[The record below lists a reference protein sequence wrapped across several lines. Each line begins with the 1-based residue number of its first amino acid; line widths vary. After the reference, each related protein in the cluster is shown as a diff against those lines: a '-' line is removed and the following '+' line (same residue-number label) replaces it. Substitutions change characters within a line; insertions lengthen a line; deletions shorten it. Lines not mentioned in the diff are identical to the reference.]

1 MPATVKQLKFNGS
14 AEVLS
19 KYAENDT
26 KGRKIS
32 TLFDQMQST
41 IDDLKAVGRFL
52 SVWNA
57 KTGLPETNPPGSAP
71 YEYHYVAGD
80 YFIVGITDDPKDY
93 PEYQTNVSYQVG
105 DQCSYN
111 GDYYICNT
119 ATSGTWTSAAW
130 TQHVITN
137 YKPSGTIYTGAASST
152 VESNPVKAN
161 DFYRYDGNG
170 GWVLIASTPRTV
182 TFEEIAG
189 NPSDNTALNSAL
201 NRKLDKNS
209 QNDLIMQNP
218 GGNGYRSIYF
228 YNGLSSSY
236 LSYIRGSGG
245 TDNAGTGSYLEIVSP
260 SLKIGRSGTARA
272 ILATDSLGS
281 DRTYQFPNK
290 NGTFAMTSDLPT
302 VNNSTITIQK
312 NGTTVDSFTL
322 NQSSNKTINIPV
334 PVEGVINDGNT
345 GYITGDRIYDEI
357 KNHPTFYDYIQI
369 VPYSSGRTFSALLL
383 GADNS
388 GLGMDFDATISSH
401 KQDPDEPY
409 SLQDLDFWASGFIT
423 FQKGSNN
430 KLYLDLSNIIGSDK
444 TLTFENKDG
453 EVMLHNTWHD
463 VTLGTGYYDSDSA
476 KLKFEHADANG
487 GQIYSSFETVNNSE
501 VYFVTIDSPK
511 AVKIKANTYDD
522 TSYAYLSTYQLE
534 HNQTFE
540 FPDKSGT
547 FAMTSD
553 IPPITAD
560 DYTLEV

>member
-1 MPATVKQLKFNGS
+1 MPATVKQLKYNGS
-14 AEVLS
+14 AEVLA

-32 TLFDQMQST
+32 TQIDT
-41 IDDLKAVGRFL
+41 INATIQDLKAVGRFL

-71 YEYHYVAGD
+71 YSYHYIAGD

-130 TQHVITN
+130 TQHTITN

-152 VESNPVKAN
+152 VENEPLKAN

-170 GWVLIASTPRTV
+170 GWILVASTPRTV

-201 NRKLDKNS
+201 NRKLDRNS
-209 QNDLIMQNP
+209 QSDLVMQNP

-228 YNGLSSSY
+228 YNGLSSNY

-245 TDNAGTGSYLEIVSP
+245 TDNTGTGSYLEIVSP

-290 NGTFAMTSDLPT
+290 NGTFAMTSDIPT
-302 VNNSTITIQK
+302 VNNPTIILQK

-322 NQSSNKTINIPV
+322 NQSSDKTINY
-334 PVEGVINDGNT
+334 VITKSDVGLSNVDNKSAATLKTEFTGSIESGSTGFALGGDVYTEIQNLSDNALHLTNNNNTLNAYEFPYGYASGDGT
-345 GYITGDRIYDEI
+345 IS
-357 KNHPTFYDYIQI
+357 P
-369 VPYSSGRTFSALLL
+369 
-383 GADNS
+383 S
-388 GLGMDFDATISSH
+388 GLYLTSSRL
-401 KQDPDEPY
+401 ERRVAN
-409 SLQDLDFWASGFIT
+409 SLQELQIRGKDTW
-423 FQKGSNN
+423 
-430 KLYLDLSNIIGSDK
+430 IIADAE
-444 TLTFENKDG
+444 T
-453 EVMLHNTWHD
+453 
-463 VTLGTGYYDSDSA
+463 YDSTVYDGWIKFVGKGFQFKPDSENA
-476 KLKFEHADANG
+476 FGDYTGNAG
-487 GQIYSSFETVNNSE
+487 IF
-501 VYFVTIDSPK
+501 YFG
-511 AVKIKANTYDD
+511 TYDSTKD
-522 TSYAYLSTYQLE
+522 RYLLSDYRE
-534 HNQTFE
+534 YV
-540 FPDKSGT
+540 FPDKSGNV
-547 FAMTSD
+547 AMTSD